1 MFENVK
7 NTQAVADRLKALLPS
22 NTPAQRRDNEAVYP
36 MLHQFENARW
46 DADAMTQAVNT
57 TREMGLEIA
66 VSPAD
71 KSWRFILGEWRF
83 ILGDRIPP
91 AATVAYLIGTYMALI
106 HLSEKAADH
115 AE

>member
-36 MLHQFENARW
+36 MLHEFESARW
-46 DADAMTQAVNT
+46 DAEAMTDAINRTCQ
-57 TREMGLEIA
+57 MGLSIA
-66 VSPAD
+66 VAPTE
-71 KSWRFILGEWRF
+71 KSWRFL
-83 ILGDRIPP
+83 LGDRTPP
-91 AATVAYLIGTYMALI
+91 AATVAYLLGTYMGII
-106 HLSEKAADH
+106 HQSEKAADH

>member
-22 NTPAQRRDNEAVYP
+22 NTPAQRRDNESVYP

-66 VSPAD
+66 VSPTD
-71 KSWRFILGEWRF
+71 KSWRF

>member
-22 NTPAQRRDNEAVYP
+22 ATPAQRLDNEAVYP
-36 MLHQFENARW
+36 MLHQFENTRW
-46 DADAMTQAVNT
+46 DADAMTEAVRVT
-57 TREMGLEIA
+57 CQMGLSIA
-66 VSPAD
+66 VSPTE
-71 KSWRFILGEWRF
+71 KSWRF

-91 AATVAYLIGTYMALI
+91 AATIAYLLGRYMALI